1 MRSWLTIV
9 VVLVLCAAAFAT
21 GDPQQ
26 QLNEAKRNAE
36 RTGSA
41 KHFAAVVRA
50 EVEVADQ
57 QYTAGDS
64 DKAQATI
71 KELLEFTQKTVD
83 AAKATHH
90 DLKDAEIDLRK
101 AEYRLND
108 VLHTLDAEDQP
119 PVKKAVEQLEEARK
133 DLLALMFP
141 VKK

>member
-1 MRSWLTIV
+1 MRIWLTIIV
-9 VVLVLCAAAFAT
+9 AVLLCGTALAT
-21 GDPQQ
+21 TDPQQ

-36 RTGSA
+36 HDPSP
-41 KHFAAVVRA
+41 KHFAEVVRA

-57 QYTAGDS
+57 QFTAGDN

-71 KELLEFTQKTVD
+71 KELLEFTQKTV
-83 AAKATHH
+83 AAATGKHH
-90 DLKDAEIDLRK
+90 GLKDAEIDLRK

-108 VLHTLDAEDQP
+108 VLHSLDADDQP
-119 PVKKAVEQLEEARK
+119 PVKKAIEQLEDARK